1 MGSPRLAGN
10 WQRNRRL
17 SQLAAAF
24 LFAFL
29 ASAVVGFDAWIVT
42 SIQQAKNS
50 DFFQFWAAGR
60 TILQG
65 NDPYEP
71 LDWRQIYEQEGHW
84 RWQTDQPV
92 FLYPLRTAFPFVPL
106 ALLPVSA
113 AFLVWTLVSEALLFA
128 SVVFLTRALSWTT
141 NNSWLLVTLA
151 TAMAFEPVSLTIL
164 FGQMG
169 IVLLCFVAGSLY
181 LTSRG
186 RYAQAGVLLALTL
199 IKPQLFLLVYPVL
212 IVTMILRRRWS
223 FLTACATTTAALF
236 VSSWLLVPHLLG
248 AWQAYVGRSA
258 TVRFSLSPTIWGAPH
273 SVAVAL
279 HREDLW
285 PIVGASALAA
295 LLGILTFALFARRR
309 VMAEPGNLQTGLS
322 LSMLASLLIA
332 PYVLS
337 YDFALLLL
345 PISTCLWMTHRL
357 AQPIL
362 TMLVTSVLGCA
373 VILPW
378 ALLAVSLMTGQETA
392 SVVIPLSLF
401 VILLAT
407 AYGRNRT
414 HGLPPLPDQ
423 MRSQHLDGTSG
434 GTVCPL

>member
-1 MGSPRLAGN
+1 MRALLSSMSRLEPSAGRWLLVLVLAVLLAGTV
-10 WQRNRRL
+10 L
-17 SQLAAAF
+17 TLDF
-24 LFAFL
+24 
-29 ASAVVGFDAWIVT
+29 WIVDRVERFK
-42 SIQQAKNS
+42 AG

-60 TILQG
+60 AILQG
-65 NDPYEP
+65 DDPYNP
-71 LDWRQIYEQEGHW
+71 LGWRQIYEQEGRW
-84 RWQTDQPV
+84 RWQTDQRV
-92 FLYPLRTAFPFVPL
+92 FLYPLWSAYPFVPL
-106 ALLPVSA
+106 ALLPVST
-113 AFLVWTLVSEALLFA
+113 AFLVWTLMSEALLFM
-128 SVVFLTRALSWTT
+128 SVVLLTRALSWTT
-141 NNSWLLVTLA
+141 HNPWLLLTLA
-151 TAMAFEPVSLTIL
+151 TAIAFEPVSLTIL

-169 IVLLCFVAGSLY
+169 VVLLCLVAGSLY

-186 RYAQAGVLLALTL
+186 RYAQGGALLALTL

-212 IVTMILRRRWS
+212 IVTMVLQGRWS
-223 FLTACATTTAALF
+223 FLAAFTATVAALF
-236 VSSWLLVPHLLG
+236 VSSWLLVPHWIG

-258 TVRFSLSPTIWGAPH
+258 AVRLSLSPTIWGASH

-279 HREDLW
+279 HREYLW
-285 PIVGASALAA
+285 PIVGITALAA
-295 LLGILTFALFARRR
+295 LLGILTFSLFTRRK

-345 PISTCLWMTHRL
+345 PISTCLWMAHRL
-357 AQPIL
+357 AQPIR
-362 TMLVTSVLGCA
+362 TILVTSVLVCA

-392 SVVIPLSLF
+392 SVMIPLSLF

-414 HGLPPLPDQ
+414 PGLPPLPDQ
-423 MRSQHLDGTSG
+423 MRPQHLDGTSG

>member
-1 MGSPRLAGN
+1 MGSPRLASS
-10 WQRNRRL
+10 WQRSRTL
-17 SQLAAAF
+17 SHLVAAF
-24 LFAFL
+24 LIVLL
-29 ASAVVGFDAWIVT
+29 ASAVLGFDAWIVT
-42 SIQQAKNS
+42 SIQEAKNS

-60 TILQG
+60 SILQRS
-65 NDPYEP
+65 DPYDP
-71 LDWRQIYEQEGHW
+71 LEWRQIYEQEGHW
-84 RWQTDQPV
+84 RWQTDQRV
-92 FLYPLRTAFPFVPL
+92 FLYPLWTAFPFVPL

-113 AFLVWTLVSEALLFA
+113 AFLVWTLMSEALLFM
-128 SVVFLTRALSWTT
+128 SVVLLMRALNWT
-141 NNSWLLVTLA
+141 NHNLWLLLTLA

-164 FGQMG
+164 FGQLG
-169 IVLLCFVAGSLY
+169 IVLLCLVAGSLY
-181 LTSRG
+181 LTTRG
-186 RYAQAGVLLALTL
+186 RYAQAGALLALTL

-223 FLTACATTTAALF
+223 FLAAFAGTVAALF
-236 VSSWLLVPHLLG
+236 VSSLLLVPHWIG
-248 AWQAYVGRSA
+248 AWQASVGRSA
-258 TVRFSLSPTIWGAPH
+258 TVRLSLSPTIWGASH

-285 PIVGASALAA
+285 PIVGICALAA
-295 LLGILTFALFARRR
+295 LLGILTFALFARGR
-309 VMAEPGNLQTGLS
+309 VMAKAGTLQTGLS

-337 YDFALLLL
+337 YDFVLLLL
-345 PISTCLWMTHRL
+345 PISTCLWMAHRL
-357 AQPIL
+357 AQPIR
-362 TMLVTSVLGCA
+362 TILVTSVLGCA

-407 AYGRNRT
+407 AYNRNRA

-423 MRSQHLDGTSG
+423 MRPQHLDGTSG